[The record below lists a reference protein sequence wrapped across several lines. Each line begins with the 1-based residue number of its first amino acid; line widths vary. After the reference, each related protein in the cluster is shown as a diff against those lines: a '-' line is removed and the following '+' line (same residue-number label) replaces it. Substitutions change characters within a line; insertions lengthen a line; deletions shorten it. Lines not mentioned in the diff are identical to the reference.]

1 MKRPSTRAK
10 SLRIPAQKWS
20 DIEERYRKL
29 SVEHGFGGEML
40 TLVRHIRTNGMAD
53 RLFAYTSMHELII
66 GLYPEL
72 ERGIETLK
80 VAFDV
85 KNGNYLLDYHA
96 SPALNPEVTRV
107 YSRDVGLR
115 KFDDFIGCLR
125 W

>member
-1 MKRPSTRAK
+1 
-10 SLRIPAQKWS
+10 
-20 DIEERYRKL
+20 
-29 SVEHGFGGEML
+29 
-40 TLVRHIRTNGMAD
+40 MAD

-96 SPALNPEVTRV
+96 SPARNPEVTRV